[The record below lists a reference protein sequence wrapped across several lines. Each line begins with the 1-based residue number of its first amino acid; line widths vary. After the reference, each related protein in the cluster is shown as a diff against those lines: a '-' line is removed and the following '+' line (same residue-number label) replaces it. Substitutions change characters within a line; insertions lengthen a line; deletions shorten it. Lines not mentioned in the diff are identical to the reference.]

1 MARPGGTT
9 IATRSVTT
17 DAATDRTSA
26 TLDFAAN
33 DYLGLRNHPRIRQ
46 AAIQGI
52 ERYGVGS
59 GGIRDVAIGL
69 ASIEAL
75 EQRLASFKGLAGA
88 RMFQSGYAANI
99 GVIPLLAGP
108 GDAVILDRNT
118 HPSSRDGA
126 RLSGASVAEYRH
138 ADPAAL
144 EEAVRD
150 AAEAGSTRVV
160 IVTDG
165 VFGMDGDIAPLPDIV
180 RIAKAN
186 GALVLVDDAHGSG
199 VLGAGRGTAAHFGL
213 TDSVDVQVGT
223 ASKAFG
229 VIGGYVATDSREIL
243 EALAGA
249 RTVTHSTALP
259 AHLADACLVA
269 LEIIEAEPERVARLW
284 DNRHR
289 LARGL
294 QHAGLD
300 IGSSATPIVPVIAG
314 LPEVAMR
321 LGERLRA
328 DGLLA
333 SVLVPPKVGA
343 DQSRLRLIATA
354 AHAPA
359 DIDLAVRLI
368 AAAGREARL
377 C

>member
-1 MARPGGTT
+1 
-9 IATRSVTT
+9 V
-17 DAATDRTSA
+17 

-33 DYLGLRNHPRIRQ
+33 DYLGLRNDPRIRE
-46 AAIQGI
+46 AAIRGI

-59 GGIRDVAIGL
+59 GGIRDVAIGQ
-69 ASIEAL
+69 AAVEAL
-75 EQRLASFKGLAGA
+75 ELRLAAFKGLAGA
-88 RMFQSGYAANI
+88 RMLQSGYAANLS
-99 GVIPLLAGP
+99 VIPLLAGAD
-108 GDAVILDRNT
+108 DAVILDRGN

-126 RLSGASVAEYRH
+126 RLSGAWVTEYRH
-138 ADPAAL
+138 ADPKAL
-144 EEAVRD
+144 ESAVREAR
-150 AAEAGSTRVV
+150 AAGAARLV

-180 RIAKAN
+180 RIAKAH
-186 GALVLVDDAHGSG
+186 GALVMVDDAHGSG
-199 VLGAGRGTAAHFGL
+199 VLGAGRGTVAHFGL
-213 TDSVDVQVGT
+213 TASVDVQVGT

-229 VIGGYVATDSREIL
+229 VIGGYVATDSLEVL
-243 EALAGA
+243 EALSGA
-249 RTVTHSTALP
+249 RALTHSTALP

-269 LEIIEAEPERVARLW
+269 LDIIDAEPERVARLW

-294 QHAGLD
+294 QQAGLD
-300 IGSSATPIVPVIAG
+300 IGASATPIVPVIVGA
-314 LPEVAMR
+314 PQIAMR

-343 DQSRLRLIATA
+343 AQSRLRLIATA
-354 AHAPA
+354 AHSSA
-359 DIDLAVRLI
+359 DIDLAVGLI
-368 AAAGREARL
+368 AAAGRAAGL